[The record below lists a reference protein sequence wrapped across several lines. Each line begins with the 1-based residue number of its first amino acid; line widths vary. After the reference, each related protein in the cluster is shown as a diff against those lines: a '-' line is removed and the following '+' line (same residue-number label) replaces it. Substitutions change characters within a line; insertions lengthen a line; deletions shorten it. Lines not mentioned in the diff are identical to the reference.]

1 MDWSLVR
8 PSFIENE
15 KGILPCPEDY
25 SPCVCGD
32 YPTFGLYVIC
42 EAVSIENIV
51 SVFNRTTD
59 TDIFWLQLRPLP
71 TVEGRGVALP
81 ADLLSGKRARA
92 IDLYCPNVVNGDL
105 FRLTIDPLALSSSE
119 DLMEYFYVLGC
130 DLSQQ
135 MNFNFLTG
143 FNKLYNLYLYGS
155 TNVQGIQNLPSLP
168 NLDTLSINQCTGLDL
183 ITNFPGQSVPGLLQ
197 VYLTDNNLDDQ
208 TTERIL
214 TSIVSSTSVN
224 TLNTLSLAYN
234 RLTKIPP
241 QVLSFT
247 QVKDLS
253 LSGNNIPFIP
263 STSLALKAPRID
275 RLALTNVS
283 LTDIEPGALRSI
295 TFHY

>member
-1 MDWSLVR
+1 MEWSLVR
-8 PSFIENE
+8 PSFIGND

-42 EAVSIENIV
+42 ELVSIENIV

-59 TDIFWLQLRPLP
+59 NDIFWLQLRPLP
-71 TVEGRGVALP
+71 SLGARGVSLP

-92 IDLYCPNVVNGDL
+92 IDLYCPSVVSGDL
-105 FRLTIDPLALSSSE
+105 YQLTIDPLALTSSR

-135 MNFNFLTG
+135 TEFSFLTG

-155 TNVQGIQNLPSLP
+155 TNVQGIQNLPALP
-168 NLDTLSINQCTGLDL
+168 NLDTLSINQCTGLNL
-183 ITNFPGQSVPGLLQ
+183 ITNFPGQEVPGLQQ

-208 TTERIL
+208 TTEKIL
-214 TSIVSSTSVN
+214 TSIVSTASVD
-224 TLNTLSLAYN
+224 TLKTLSLAYN
-234 RLTKIPP
+234 RLTQIPP
-241 QVLSFT
+241 QTLSFT
-247 QVKDLS
+247 QLNDLS
-253 LSGNNIPFIP
+253 LAGNDIPFIT
-263 STSLALKAPRID
+263 STSLALQAPRID

-283 LTDIEPGALRSI
+283 LVDIEPGALRSI
-295 TFHY
+295 

>member
-1 MDWSLVR
+1 MEWSLVR
-8 PSFIENE
+8 PSFIGND

-42 EAVSIENIV
+42 ELVSIENIV

-59 TDIFWLQLRPLP
+59 NDIFWLQLRPLP
-71 TVEGRGVALP
+71 SLDARGVSLP

-92 IDLYCPNVVNGDL
+92 IDLYCPSVVSGDL
-105 FRLTIDPLALSSSE
+105 YQLTIDPLALTSSR

-135 MNFNFLTG
+135 TEFSFLTG

-155 TNVQGIQNLPSLP
+155 TNVQGIQNLPALP
-168 NLDTLSINQCTGLDL
+168 NLDTLSINQCTGLSL
-183 ITNFPGQSVPGLLQ
+183 IADFPGQEVPGLQQ

-208 TTERIL
+208 TTEKIL
-214 TSIVSSTSVN
+214 TSIVSTASVD
-224 TLNTLSLAYN
+224 TLKTLSLAYN
-234 RLTKIPP
+234 RLTQIPP
-241 QVLSFT
+241 QTLSFT
-247 QVKDLS
+247 QLNDLS
-253 LSGNNIPFIP
+253 LAGNDIPFIT
-263 STSLALKAPRID
+263 STSLDLQAPRID

-283 LTDIEPGALRSI
+283 LVDIEPGALRSI
-295 TFHY
+295 